1 MKRKPMSRR
10 GAKKSFRKSSG
21 VHKKN
26 SRPTMRGGY
35 RL

>member
-1 MKRKPMSRR
+1 MKRKPMSKGR
-10 GAKKSFRKSSG
+10 AKKSFRRSSG